1 MSHPLI
7 YVVEKVVGRRP
18 QGFLL
23 GWFASAGSLA
33 RMFFP
38 IMSGYISSYLGI
50 DVLFICLLVVLGTAT
65 AFVLYARNTLTFL
78 SS

>member
-1 MSHPLI
+1 ML
-7 YVVEKVVGRRP
+7 VVFLVVGRRP
-18 QGFLL
+18 QGVLL

-38 IMSGYISSYLGI
+38 IMSGYIASYRSMSELFL
-50 DVLFICLLVVLGTAT
+50 VLAFILIISTVVTLLC
-65 AFVLYARNTLTFL
+65 RRTLSLL